1 MTFQQFFLILLAR
14 WKVIVFTLLGVVA
27 TTVAVSLILPKQ
39 YTATAA
45 LIVDVK
51 SPDPIMGAVLPAL
64 AMPGYMATQ
73 IDIIQSDRVAQRV
86 VRMLK
91 LDQNPTA
98 IEQWKGDT
106 EGKGAIEVWLGTLL
120 QKKLDVKPSRESN
133 VINIAFKGAEPKFAA
148 AVANAFAQA
157 YIDTNLE
164 LKVEP
169 AKQFASFFDERTK
182 ALRDK
187 LEQAQANLSAYQRE
201 HGIVAAD
208 ERLDVENA
216 RLADLSTQLVLV
228 QGQESESKSRQRQ
241 ARGNTDTLPE
251 VLQNPLI
258 QGLKSDLARQ
268 DAKVQQ
274 LAAQLGKNHPQYQQE
289 EAQVKAL
296 RERLGNEV
304 AKVAG
309 GVATANRV
317 NVQRMSEVRAA
328 LEAQKKKVL
337 ALKEQR
343 DELSVLQRDVEAA
356 QRNYDL
362 ITQRL
367 GQSSLES
374 QTQQTNVVVLTP
386 AAEPI
391 EPSFPKLL
399 LNSILAVFLGSMLGV
414 ACALLFEML
423 NRRVRSAEDLAEG
436 LGVPVLSVI
445 GARNSRR
452 LRRVGRMS
460 LPKAPPALPAVP

>member
-1 MTFQQFFLILLAR
+1 MTLQQFLLILLAR

-98 IEQWKGDT
+98 IEQWKDAT
-106 EGKGAIEVWLGTLL
+106 EGKGAMEVWLGGLL

-133 VINIAFKGAEPKFAA
+133 VINIAFNGAEPKFAA
-148 AVANAFAQA
+148 AIANAFAQA

-187 LEQAQANLSAYQRE
+187 LEQSQAKLSAYQRE

-228 QGQESESKSRQRQ
+228 QGQKSESQSRQRQ

-296 RERLGNEV
+296 RERLEKEV

-309 GVATANRV
+309 GVATSNRV

-328 LEAQKKKVL
+328 LDAQKKKVL

-374 QTQQTNVVVLTP
+374 LSQQTNVVVLTP

-399 LNSILAVFLGSMLGV
+399 INSILAVFVGTMLGV
-414 ACALLFEML
+414 AFALLFEML

-445 GARNSRR
+445 EARNSRR
-452 LRRVGRMS
+452 SRRVGRMS